1 MTKQN
6 AYTVIRHSYRI
17 HYQLS
22 ANEYILA
29 DTIYHLH
36 TSPKSRIPGWC
47 YASKATLANF
57 IGVSEQSIYN
67 LIKKVIKGGFVE
79 KDPDTKFLR
88 TTEKWQAVYD
98 EARTWE
104 TDLDGDTKESLV
116 PLQKRYRDTKESLVP
131 HSTFFSQDTKESLD
145 YNNIDS
151 NIDSNSN
158 KGKGFSEK
166 QLFLI
171 DEKAEKDKAEILTP
185 EEQAVNEIVEFLN
198 EKAGRNFEISKRAA
212 GNRGEIKARLKDGYS
227 LDECKQVISYKV
239 RRWKGSKM
247 AENLNPVT
255 LFRKSNFPRY
265 LEASISQ
272 PLKNINNEKSK
283 PGNKN
288 RAASQQIL
296 QRAQKR
302 YGAGGL
308 YTRQ

>member
-6 AYTVIRHSYRI
+6 AYTVIRHSYRL

-47 YASKATLANF
+47 YASKATLSKF

-98 EARTWE
+98 ENRTWE
-104 TDLDGDTKESLV
+104 VDLDKDTKESLV
-116 PLQKRYRDTKESLVP
+116 PLQKGYRDTKESLVP
-131 HSTFFSQDTKESLD
+131 PSTFFSRDTKESLD

-151 NIDSNSN
+151 NTDSNSN
-158 KGKGFSEK
+158 KEKGFSEK
-166 QLFLI
+166 QLSLI
-171 DEKAEKDKAEILTP
+171 DEKPGKDKAEILTP
-185 EEQAVNEIVEFLN
+185 EEKAVNEIVQFLN
-198 EKAGRNFEISKRAA
+198 KETGRNFETSKRAA
-212 GNRGEIKARLKDGYS
+212 GNRGEIKARLKDGYT
-227 LDECKQVISYKV
+227 LEECKQVIAYKV
-239 RRWKGSKM
+239 KRWKGSKM

-272 PLKNINNEKSK
+272 PLKNINNEQKAK
-283 PGNKN
+283 PGNKKQG
-288 RAASQQIL
+288 SQP
-296 QRAQKR
+296 
-302 YGAGGL
+302 GDS
-308 YTRQ
+308 T